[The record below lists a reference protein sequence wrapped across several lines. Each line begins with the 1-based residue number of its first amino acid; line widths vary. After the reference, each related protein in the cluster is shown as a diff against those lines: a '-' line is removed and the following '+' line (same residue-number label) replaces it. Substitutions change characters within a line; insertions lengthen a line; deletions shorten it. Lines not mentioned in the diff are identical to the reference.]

1 MGATFMIARVLHVC
15 LGVFWVGV
23 MVFNAAFLGPALRD
37 AGSDGAKVF
46 GALLRRRM
54 LDIIPVVALLNIL
67 SGLYLYWRVSGG
79 FSPAYMRSSMG
90 MTFGVGS
97 AAALAAFVIG
107 MAIVRPSMI
116 AASAQGQAAAAAAP
130 EEEGALLAEAG
141 ALRARAGAWGQVVA
155 WLLAGA
161 TLAMAVGRYV

>member
-23 MVFNAAFLGPALRD
+23 MVFIAAFLGPALRD
-37 AGSDGAKVF
+37 AGPDGAKVF

-79 FSPAYMRSSMG
+79 FSPR
-90 MTFGVGS
+90 T
-97 AAALAAFVIG
+97 
-107 MAIVRPSMI
+107 
-116 AASAQGQAAAAAAP
+116 
-130 EEEGALLAEAG
+130 
-141 ALRARAGAWGQVVA
+141 
-155 WLLAGA
+155 
-161 TLAMAVGRYV
+161 